1 VPATSVG
8 LSRLFFLFFLR
19 WPLTVL
25 MKQARQAVSAFKKSI
40 LLRCLWCDATTP
52 HEKVASMS
60 ADINACLDSALV
72 KSMSFL

>member
-1 VPATSVG
+1 
-8 LSRLFFLFFLR
+8 
-19 WPLTVL
+19 

-40 LLRCLWCDATTP
+40 LLRCLWWDAMTP

-72 KSMSFL
+72 KIYEFSVKIGNAVNTLLSKLAITTKMK